1 MVKASDSKHPGGSLY
16 TKIYLQYS
24 TSLKALNN
32 ILLEYEERN
41 ILQISLIKLQ
51 SDLECDSW
59 EPPSI

>member
-1 MVKASDSKHPGGSLY
+1 MSFRNLDEASVAYHG
-16 TKIYLQYS
+16 LQEK
-24 TSLKALNN
+24 LAKMDQQ
-32 ILLEYEERN
+32 LEDMKMKYEERN